1 MKKITI
7 LLSAILIVTLSS
19 CGGSAANEDA
29 KATTE
34 TKVTTEVKTEAAAPA
49 DDNTSKDIK
58 PSERVDLT
66 TKGVGPIKDLGEL
79 AAIDDA
85 MVKEGLEL
93 FQAKCTAC
101 HKTNKKFIGPALKGV
116 TAIRTPEWI
125 MNMILNPTEM
135 VEKDELAKELLVEF
149 NGSPMADQ
157 NLTEE
162 EARKILEFFR
172 TL

>member
-7 LLSAILIVTLSS
+7 ILSAILIVVLSS
-19 CGGSAANEDA
+19 CGGSTANEAA
-29 KATTE
+29 K
-34 TKVTTEVKTEAAAPA
+34 
-49 DDNTSKDIK
+49 SKDESKETTVAKEEAPVEEKAAEDVK
-58 PSERVDLT
+58 PSERVDLS

-79 AAIDDA
+79 PPIDEK

-101 HKTNKKFIGPALKGV
+101 HKAKSKFIGPALKGV
-116 TAIRTPEWI
+116 TEMRTPEWI

-135 VEKDELAKELLVEF
+135 VEKDPLAKELLVEF
-149 NGSPMADQ
+149 NGSPMANQ
-157 NLTEE
+157 NLTED

-172 TL
+172 TLN